1 LKRDNPELYFLLFNE
16 ISIISQLSRA
26 FMDARLPKGLLTS
39 HFGVINHLVRVQ
51 DGRTPFALTQA
62 FQVPK
67 TTMTHTLSGLETREF
82 IKMLPNEKDGRS
94 KFVWLTEK
102 GRRFRDQ
109 AILDIQPDL
118 SKILDQLPPQNM
130 ASLVS
135 DLMDIRRIMDS
146 SRD

>member
-1 LKRDNPELYFLLFNE
+1 MSKNNPELYFLLFNE

-26 FMDARLPKGLLTS
+26 FMDARLPKGLQTS
-39 HFGVINHLVRVQ
+39 HFGVLNHLIRVQ
-51 DGRTPFALTQA
+51 DGRTPLELAKA

-67 TTMTHTLSGLETREF
+67 TTMTHTLSGLEEHEF
-82 IKMLPNEKDGRS
+82 IKILPNKKDGRS
-94 KFVWLTEK
+94 KIIWLTEK

-109 AILDIQPDL
+109 AIMDIQPDL
-118 SKILDQLPPQNM
+118 SRILDQLPPESM

-135 DLMDIRRIMDS
+135 DLMDIRKIMDS